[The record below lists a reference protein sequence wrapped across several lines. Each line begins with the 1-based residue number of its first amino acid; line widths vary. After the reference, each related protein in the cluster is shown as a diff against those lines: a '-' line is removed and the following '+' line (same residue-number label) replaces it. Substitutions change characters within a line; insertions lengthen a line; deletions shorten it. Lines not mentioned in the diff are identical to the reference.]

1 MAGEPN
7 KCAERRFIDFLAR
20 KNLRL
25 TGQRRA
31 IIESVF
37 STEQHFT
44 ADQLLEWSRRR
55 DKSVSRATV
64 YRTLPLL
71 TESGLVR
78 ELDLGKEQQYYDP
91 NYAEHPHH
99 NHIICQD
106 CGKIVEFE
114 SEKNERLE
122 NEISQRLGFSVETH
136 RLQITAR
143 CEELRI
149 QGACSKKSA

>member
-1 MAGEPN
+1 MADIKG
-7 KCAERRFIDFLAR
+7 ARQRFLDFLAH

-37 STEQHFT
+37 NTEQHFT
-44 ADQLLEWSRRR
+44 ADELLGWARRR

-78 ELDLGKEQQYYDP
+78 EMDFGKDHKYYDP

-114 SEKNERLE
+114 SEKIERMGS
-122 NEISQRLGFSVETH
+122 EISRGLGFTVRAH
-136 RLQITAR
+136 RLQITAT
-143 CEELRI
+143 CEEFRKL
-149 QGACSKKSA
+149 GACSKKSA